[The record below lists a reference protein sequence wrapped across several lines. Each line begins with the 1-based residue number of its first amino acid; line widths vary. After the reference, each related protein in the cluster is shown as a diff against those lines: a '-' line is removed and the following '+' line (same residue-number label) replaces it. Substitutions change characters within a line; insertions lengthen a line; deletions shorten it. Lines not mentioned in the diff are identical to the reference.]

1 MLAQARAVCWQ
12 LGLSRVLVTCAVDNP
27 GSRRVIEANGGALDR
42 IDHGEARYW
51 LPISQQEP

>member
-27 GSRRVIEANGGALDR
+27 GSRRVIEANGAALDR
-42 IDHGEARYW
+42 IDNGEARYW
-51 LPISQQEP
+51 LPTSQQEP